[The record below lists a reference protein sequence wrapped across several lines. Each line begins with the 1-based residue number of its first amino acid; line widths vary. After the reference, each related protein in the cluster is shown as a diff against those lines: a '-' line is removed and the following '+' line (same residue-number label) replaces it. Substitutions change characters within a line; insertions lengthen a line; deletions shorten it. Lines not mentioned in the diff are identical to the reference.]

1 MFFYY
6 DTSIIILIPAMIF
19 AMAAQGMV
27 KSNFS
32 RYGKVRNGRNMT
44 GAEAAR
50 RVLDENGL
58 RDVAVRHPDFF
69 AISERDISLKDFSAS
84 KAVAASKI
92 FSFILSLCG
101 AAINRCPFINRQ
113 TAGLIPAAIGIGA
126 VTLFWLVSAVSLRR
140 FLPNTSSCLI
150 TALCLGRRYAVSAD
164 PSL

>member
-58 RDVAVRHPDFF
+58 RDVAVRQ
-69 AISERDISLKDFSAS
+69 IRGSLTDNYDPRTK
-84 KAVAASKI
+84 V
-92 FSFILSLCG
+92 LSLSEDVYG
-101 AAINRCPFINRQ
+101 VNS
-113 TAGLIPAAIGIGA
+113 
-126 VTLFWLVSAVSLRR
+126 VSAVSVACHEAGHAIQHARGYIL
-140 FLPNTSSCLI
+140 
-150 TALCLGRRYAVSAD
+150 
-164 PSL
+164 